1 MPLKT
6 FPHVGTIEWGIVRVL
21 GIGLNVVRPLNLIDY
36 RRDEAADALASELGW
51 REYGGK
57 HHESLITKFY
67 QGYILP
73 TKFGVDKRRAHLS
86 DQIRNG
92 EITREQALAEIAQPA
107 YPPDELRR
115 ERDYVLKKLG
125 FSEEEFAEI
134 MATPPRSHR
143 DFASD
148 QWWAGAL
155 RKLVSPIRRL

>member
-1 MPLKT
+1 MLGSGLK
-6 FPHVGTIEWGIVRVL
+6 
-21 GIGLNVVRPLNLIDY
+21 VVRPLNLVDY
-36 RRDEAADALASELGW
+36 RRQEAADLLASELGW

-86 DQIRNG
+86 DQVRNG
-92 EITREQALAEIAQPA
+92 EVSREAALSEISGPS

-115 ERDYVLKKLG
+115 EREYVLKKLG
-125 FSEEEFAEI
+125 FSDEEFAQI
-134 MATPPRSHR
+134 MATSPRSHR

-148 QWWAGAL
+148 QWWAGAI
-155 RKLVSPIRRL
+155 RKLVYPIRRL